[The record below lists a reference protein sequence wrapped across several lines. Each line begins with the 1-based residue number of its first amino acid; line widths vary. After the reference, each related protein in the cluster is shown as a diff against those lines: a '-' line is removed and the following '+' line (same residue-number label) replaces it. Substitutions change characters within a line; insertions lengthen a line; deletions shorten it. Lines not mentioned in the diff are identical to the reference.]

1 MLHELHIFL
10 INPPVLYCDNIDT
23 KYLCANPVFHSRM
36 KHITI
41 DFHFVR
47 DRVQNEE
54 LRVSHVSSFDQLV
67 DVLTKLVSRQQLQQ
81 LCVKIGVSTRPISRG
96 HDKAIQ
102 WIRIYCTVD
111 KDKDTYLYFKKPM
124 FSIFYSMMLAIT
136 QQPGLTSIIYIL

>member
-1 MLHELHIFL
+1 
-10 INPPVLYCDNIDT
+10 
-23 KYLCANPVFHSRM
+23 M

-111 KDKDTYLYFKKPM
+111 
-124 FSIFYSMMLAIT
+124 
-136 QQPGLTSIIYIL
+136 